1 MIVSPIPPSI
11 AARNKTPNA
20 AGPTVGATYRV
31 IVVWFMARGAISL
44 VVERGWKRREV
55 AGSGDTSLPRF
66 GTSQQR
72 RHPTPA
78 ISLYQ
83 G

>member
-1 MIVSPIPPSI
+1 MASLKMKGT
-11 AARNKTPNA
+11 AC
-20 AGPTVGATYRV
+20 RV
-31 IVVWFMARGAISL
+31 IVLLVMAGGAISC

-66 GTSQQR
+66 GTSQQWR
-72 RHPTPA
+72 RSTTA